1 MKLEIRISIY
11 MDASFELI
19 LPIGFCF
26 DEKLTFI
33 LNLSESPRG
42 TKKTKRSHL
51 MYKLEMLC
59 SLYITVH

>member
-1 MKLEIRISIY
+1 